1 MVRALVGGPTQ
12 ANGYLLFD
20 RVGGSGAI
28 IDAPLGS
35 TRRFVQ
41 MIKANELT
49 ILYLINTHGHWDQI
63 ADNVALLKATESTL
77 CAHSWD
83 TARLS
88 DPTLTME
95 EGTRLPIAPSRANH
109 SLHDGE
115 LLQIGD
121 VGLQVMH
128 TPGHSP
134 GSICLYVEASSALF
148 SGDTL
153 QRMRVGRTDMPGGN
167 PQNMNRSLMR
177 LGELPDRTMV
187 YPAHGLPTTIRAE
200 RWLLELAASQVE

>member
-1 MVRALVGGPTQ
+1 MRAVVGGPTQ
-12 ANGYLLFD
+12 AVGYLAFD
-20 RVGGSGAI
+20 RSGGVGAI

-35 TRRFVQ
+35 TKRFVQ

-63 ADNVALLKATESTL
+63 ADNVAIIEATGSTL

-83 TARLS
+83 AARLS
-88 DPTLTME
+88 DPALTME
-95 EGTRLPIAPSRANH
+95 EGMKLPIVPSRASR

-115 LLQIGD
+115 LLQIGE
-121 VGLQVMH
+121 VRLQVMH

-134 GSICLYVEASSALF
+134 GSICLYEEVMGALF

-153 QRMRVGRTDMPGGN
+153 QRLRVGRTDMPGG
-167 PQNMNRSLMR
+167 SLENLNKHLAR
-177 LGELPDRTMV
+177 LGGLPDSTLV
-187 YPAHGLPTTIRAE
+187 YPAHGLPTSIRAE
-200 RWLLELAASQVE
+200 RWLLDLATTQVDQ